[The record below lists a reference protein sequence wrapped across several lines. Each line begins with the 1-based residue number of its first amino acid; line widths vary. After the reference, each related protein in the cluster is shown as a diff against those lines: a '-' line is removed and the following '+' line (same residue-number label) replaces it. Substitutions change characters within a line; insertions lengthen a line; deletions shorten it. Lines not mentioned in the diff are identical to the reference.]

1 MEKGLWQ
8 AEAELSRFDDDA
20 IRLKQQQGAYA
31 SDLQAAKAQNV
42 VQSHVDAYYNPQ
54 DPRADWSGLVAN
66 QGTKK
71 FIPGAQGARC
81 HVERTEEGGIV
92 AAEDYHEVLPGGKKH
107 WDDDGRFATQSQRQ
121 FPGNGVGGWGA
132 PTQGGGNFVTSS
144 QLAAQGAATDSEF
157 YGAATK
163 RRGKKQVRPAYEAAG
178 VYRHEPSPILGGSSV
193 PMPRA
198 SAGTRPQA
206 RVTAQQPHRTGSL
219 AGYRSRQFNAGAPSM
234 LASAASGIAQT
245 IHMPEVAHNEGPG
258 TWGHKKEIFDSS
270 NYRDASAIVGYTG
283 RRS

>member
-121 FPGNGVGGWGA
+121 FPGNGVEHHERAEPNLSSDVRNCTPLDKFTGYLPGGLPNGR
-132 PTQGGGNFVTSS
+132 P
-144 QLAAQGAATDSEF
+144 L
-157 YGAATK
+157 
-163 RRGKKQVRPAYEAAG
+163 GK
-178 VYRHEPSPILGGSSV
+178 
-193 PMPRA
+193 
-198 SAGTRPQA
+198 
-206 RVTAQQPHRTGSL
+206 
-219 AGYRSRQFNAGAPSM
+219 
-234 LASAASGIAQT
+234 
-245 IHMPEVAHNEGPG
+245 
-258 TWGHKKEIFDSS
+258 
-270 NYRDASAIVGYTG
+270 
-283 RRS
+283 